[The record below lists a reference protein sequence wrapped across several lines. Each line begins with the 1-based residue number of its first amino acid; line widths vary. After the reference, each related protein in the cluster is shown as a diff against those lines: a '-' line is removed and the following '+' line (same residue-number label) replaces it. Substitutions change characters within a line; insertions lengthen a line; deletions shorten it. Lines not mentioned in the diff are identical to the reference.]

1 MIKIISFFPVVL
13 VVFLYSC
20 SGSDTS
26 KMPDLKKGSYAYI
39 ISDSSGKSL
48 VEGMLVISLL
58 KKQMQRADYSVT
70 GTYTI
75 SKMTGDTS
83 YTGFSS
89 MRDGDFSGYYNDS
102 LKFIN
107 INTNP
112 KIADANI
119 FINAYVKGDDLQG
132 SWSFSTMRAIRKEGG
147 MFSAGRV
154 K

>member
-1 MIKIISFFPVVL
+1 MIKLISFFSIAL

-26 KMPDLKKGSYAYI
+26 KTVSLKKGSYVYI

-48 VEGMLVISLL
+48 VEGMLMINSV

-70 GTYTI
+70 GSYTI
-75 SKMTGDTS
+75 SEMTGDSS

-89 MRDGDFSGYYNDS
+89 MRDGDFKGYYNDS

-112 KIADANI
+112 KIADANV
-119 FINAYVKGDDLQG
+119 FINAYVKGNDMQG
-132 SWSFSTMRAIRKEGG
+132 GWSFSTLRGTHKEGG
-147 MFSAGRV
+147 IFAASKV